1 MPLRARAPRAFHP
14 ILGVVALFLV
24 LGCTDG
30 GANAGEQPPSDPAMK
45 AIDTFILSKPV
56 DRKKSGWKTR
66 LQKPPRVEFA
76 SDKTYFWKLRTNQGE
91 MKVRLFHDT
100 APRHVGTTLYLTR
113 LGFYDD
119 TIFHRVIQGFMA
131 QGGDP
136 KGNGTGGPGFQ
147 YGGEFGP
154 NAMKH
159 DKPGTLSMAN
169 AGPRTDGSQFFLTFR
184 ATPNLDGRHTVFG
197 RIEDAESLAT
207 LSKIE
212 ALGAARDPGRPQR
225 PITLERATILI
236 E

>member
-1 MPLRARAPRAFHP
+1 MSFRAGAPRAFRSV
-14 ILGVVALFLV
+14 LGLVALV
-24 LGCTDG
+24 LAVGCSDQ
-30 GANAGEQPPSDPAMK
+30 GANADEQAPSDPAMK
-45 AIDTFILSKPV
+45 AIDAFILSSPV
-56 DRKKSGWKTR
+56 NRRQSGWKTR

-76 SDKTYFWKLRTNQGE
+76 QDKTYFWKLKTNQGTL
-91 MKVRLFHDT
+91 KIRLFHES
-100 APRHVGTTLYLTR
+100 APKHVGTTLYLTR
-113 LGFYDD
+113 LGFYDG

-147 YGGEFGP
+147 YEGEFGP
-154 NAMKH
+154 NAMTH

-212 ALGAARDPGRPQR
+212 ALGAMGDPGRPQR
-225 PITLERATILI
+225 QITLERATILI

>member
-1 MPLRARAPRAFHP
+1 MSFRAAAPRAFRFH
-14 ILGVVALFLV
+14 LGLVALV
-24 LGCTDG
+24 LAVGCSDG
-30 GANAGEQPPSDPAMK
+30 GATAGEQTPSDPAMK
-45 AIDTFILSKPV
+45 AVDAFILANPV
-56 DRKKSGWKTR
+56 NRKTSGWKTR
-66 LQKPPRVEFA
+66 LPKPPRFEFA
-76 SDKTYFWKLRTNQGE
+76 PDKTYFWKLKTSQGE
-91 MKVRLFHDT
+91 MKIRLFHES

-113 LGFYDD
+113 LGFYDG

-147 YGGEFGP
+147 YDGEFGP
-154 NAMKH
+154 NAMEH

-169 AGPRTDGSQFFLTFR
+169 AGPGTDGSQFFLTFR

-197 RIEDAESLAT
+197 RIEDPESRAV

-212 ALGAARDPGRPQR
+212 ALGALRDPGRPQR
-225 PITLERATILI
+225 QIRLERATIVI

>member
-1 MPLRARAPRAFHP
+1 MPFRVGAPRAFRS
-14 ILGVVALFLV
+14 LVGLLALVVV
-24 LGCTDG
+24 VGCSDE
-30 GANAGEQPPSDPAMK
+30 GAIADETTPSDPAMR
-45 AIDTFILSKPV
+45 ALDEFILASPIN
-56 DRKKSGWKTR
+56 RKRSGWKSK
-66 LQKPPRVEFA
+66 LPKPPRVEFEPG
-76 SDKTYFWKLRTNQGE
+76 KTYYWKLRTNQGE
-91 MKVRLFHDT
+91 MKVRLFHET

-113 LGFYDD
+113 LGFYDG

-147 YGGEFGP
+147 YEGEFGP
-154 NAMKH
+154 NAETHTKR
-159 DKPGTLSMAN
+159 GTLSMAN

-197 RIEDAESLAT
+197 RIEDPESLAT

-212 ALGAARDPGRPQR
+212 SLGAPRDPGRPSR
-225 PITLERATILI
+225 RITLDRATIVI